1 MEIKKELQGSKFN
14 ISLVGRLDA
23 ISAGDLDKVIQ
34 NELND
39 VDELTFDFSGLDF
52 VASAGLRVLLVAQKR
67 MNKQGTMKIT
77 NVNEDVMDVLEMT
90 GFSNFLD
97 IVD

>member
-1 MEIKKELQGSKFN
+1 MEIKKELNGNKLK
-14 ISLVGRLDA
+14 ISLEGRLDA
-23 ISAGDLDKVIQ
+23 VSAGDLDKVVQ
-34 NELND
+34 SDLNE
-39 VDELTFDFSGLDF
+39 VEELTFDFANLDF

-67 MNKQGTMKIT
+67 MNKQGTMKIFH
-77 NVNEDVMDVLEMT
+77 VNEDVMDVLEMT

>member
-1 MEIKKELQGSKFN
+1 MEIKKELTGNKLK
-14 ISLVGRLDA
+14 ISLEGRLDA
-23 ISAGDLDKVIQ
+23 VSAGDLDKVIQ
-34 NELND
+34 NDLNGI
-39 VDELTFDFSGLDF
+39 DELTFDFAALDF

-67 MNKQGTMKIT
+67 MNKQGSMKILH
-77 NVNEDVMDVLEMT
+77 VNEEVMDVLEMT

>member
-1 MEIKKELQGSKFN
+1 M
-14 ISLVGRLDA
+14 SLEGRLDA
-23 ISAGDLDKVIQ
+23 VSAGDLDKVIQ
-34 NELND
+34 NDLNGI
-39 VDELTFDFSGLDF
+39 DELTFDFAALDF

-67 MNKQGTMKIT
+67 MNKQGTMKILH
-77 NVNEDVMDVLEMT
+77 VNEEVMDVLEMT

>member
-1 MEIKKELQGSKFN
+1 MEIKKELTGNKLK
-14 ISLVGRLDA
+14 ISLEGHLDA
-23 ISAGDLDKVIQ
+23 VSAGDLDKVIQ
-34 NELND
+34 SDLNGVEELI
-39 VDELTFDFSGLDF
+39 FDFADLDF

-67 MNKQGTMKIT
+67 MNKQGTMKIFH
-77 NVNEDVMDVLEMT
+77 VNEDVMDVLEMT

>member
-1 MEIKKELQGSKFN
+1 MEINKTVNGTTLN
-14 ISLVGRLDA
+14 LALVGRLDA
-23 ISAGDLDKVIQ
+23 VTAGDLDKVLQSDLNGIT
-34 NELND
+34 ELN
-39 VDELTFDFSGLDF
+39 FDFIGLDF

-67 MNKQGTMKIT
+67 MNKQGVMKIYH
-77 NVNEDVMDVLEMT
+77 VNEDVMDVLEMT